1 LSKRIEELKD
11 LIDRAGRDGDWKGP
25 YDELLRELYSSKV
38 LFFALSKNDFDPDA
52 KTSVPLIST
61 KDFGGLPALYVF
73 SEVGYAGLWL
83 NHYRHVS
90 EDCRYGLIAAVEK
103 GDHGFFSI
111 FKIAKKLGAEMVMLD
126 EGGSYIGLRLDDLL
140 EANGLDP
147 SSIELPLSGEEML
160 DMLNNKVSPELR
172 FARVPAIPLKGE

>member
-1 LSKRIEELKD
+1 M
-11 LIDRAGRDGDWKGP
+11 
-25 YDELLRELYSSKV
+25 
-38 LFFALSKNDFDPDA
+38 
-52 KTSVPLIST
+52 
-61 KDFGGLPALYVF
+61 
-73 SEVGYAGLWL
+73 
-83 NHYRHVS
+83 
-90 EDCRYGLIAAVEK
+90 EK

-126 EGGSYIGLRLDDLL
+126 EGGSYIGIRLDDIL

-160 DMLNNKVSPELR
+160 DMMNNKVSPELR